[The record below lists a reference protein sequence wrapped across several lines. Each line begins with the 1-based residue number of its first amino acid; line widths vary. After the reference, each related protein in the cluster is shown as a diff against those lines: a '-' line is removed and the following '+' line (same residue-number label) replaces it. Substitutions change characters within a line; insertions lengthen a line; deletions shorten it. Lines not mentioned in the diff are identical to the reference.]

1 MRLYNSLLKP
11 YGGKSSHTTLEQF
24 LRSNIWNKNNNIRKT
39 ATGCGGGGG
48 GTYIILMWMTLNGS
62 RPSFRKKPD
71 ISSVC
76 RWWKHLSRVVRS
88 CRVCKRRWVDF
99 LCWCDRVTLFYFFFF
114 FFLNIYKPLVSA
126 SDPLRCLLDVLQ
138 SLWRTESRA
147 G

>member
-1 MRLYNSLLKP
+1 MRLYNCLLKP

-48 GTYIILMWMTLNGS
+48 GEPTLFWGGWHWMA
-62 RPSFRKKPD
+62 RVQVFAKKPD

-88 CRVCKRRWVDF
+88 CRVCKKRWVDV
-99 LCWCDRVTLFYFFFF
+99 LCWCDRVTFFYFFFK
-114 FFLNIYKPLVSA
+114 NIYKPLVSA
-126 SDPLRCLLDVLQ
+126 SDPLKCLLDVLQ